1 MRSSCRLCRAL
12 RRRSRNPTAA
22 TRTTSAGTRASCAT
36 TGWSTFWTAARFRF
50 PVRSR
55 DRHQLALWCAAPPAP
70 TGGYSRCL
78 PRLKKLFQQIDS
90 RAARRRF
97 ERAAATYADASRL
110 EAEIGVRMLERL
122 DYLKLAPRRIL
133 DAGSGPSREA
143 GKLSAKYAGAE
154 VIALDFSVGLL
165 RAGRRKLGFFRKNPR
180 LLFGDLAQLPLARRA
195 GGL

>member
-1 MRSSCRLCRAL
+1 MRSSCRLCRAV
-12 RRRSRNPTAA
+12 RRRSRKRTAA

-50 PVRSR
+50 PVKSQ
-55 DRHQLALWCAAPPAP
+55 DGHQSASWGAAPPAP

-78 PRLKKLFQQIDS
+78 PRLKKLFPQIDS

-97 ERAAATYADASRL
+97 ERAAVTYADASRL

-143 GKLSAKYAGAE
+143 GKLSPKYAGAG
-154 VIALDFSVGLL
+154 VIAPDFSRGLL
-165 RAGRRKLGFFRKNPR
+165 PARRRKLGFFRKKPR
-180 LLFGDLAQLPLARRA
+180 PLC